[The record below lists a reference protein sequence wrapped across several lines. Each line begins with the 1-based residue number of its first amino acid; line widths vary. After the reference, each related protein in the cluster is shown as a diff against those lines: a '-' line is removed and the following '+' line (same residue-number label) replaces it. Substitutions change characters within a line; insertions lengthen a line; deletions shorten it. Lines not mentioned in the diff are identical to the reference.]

1 MTESARSSKEHT
13 LSEPLS
19 KKEEAMPTEP
29 GGTKPPTVA
38 QIEAPVTLER
48 VVHDE
53 LKFKAKLAIGENAYA
68 ELRTANAVRKY
79 WDLIGAVGGG
89 AGLAKAGFLGLAM
102 ASSPV
107 GWIVAA
113 TVSGGAWFAVM
124 RTLSGATEGRVTVIP
139 KFINTPLDVLGS
151 TLFGLMMPLAL
162 KVAAADGHVV
172 EKERLCIRN
181 YFVDQWGFDAQF
193 VEASMVLMEP
203 QLSTCKIATLATEL
217 VAYKKSNPD
226 CNYAVMSRDLL
237 AFLTEVMES
246 DGVADEREELVLKR
260 VESIFAETERIALGN
275 TVSVLTAA
283 VAGKARV
290 GAQAVASGAQAAG
303 AIAVSKV
310 EAIGKSEAFGQL
322 KEGAEKGATMASNSI
337 HSAVDKAVRMAKGWS
352 DKRKK

>member
-1 MTESARSSKEHT
+1 MTESDRSSKEHK

-19 KKEEAMPTEP
+19 KK
-29 GGTKPPTVA
+29 VA
-38 QIEAPVTLER
+38 ITSEQEDAKVPAVPQVETPVTLER
-48 VVHDE
+48 VVSDE

-79 WDLIGAVGGG
+79 WDLFGAVGGG

-162 KVAAADGHVV
+162 KVAAADGQVL
-172 EKERLCIRN
+172 EKERQCIRN

-193 VEASMVLMEP
+193 VEASMGLIEP
-203 QLSTCKIATLATEL
+203 QLNAFKIATLATEL

-226 CNYAVMSRDLL
+226 CNYAVMSRDLM
-237 AFLTEVMES
+237 AFLKEVMEA
-246 DGVADEREELVLKR
+246 DGVVDEREELVLKR
-260 VESIFAETERIALGN
+260 VEGIFAEAERISLGN
-275 TVSVLTAA
+275 TVSDLREA
-283 VAGKARV
+283 VAGRARF
-290 GAQAVASGAQAAG
+290 GAHAVATGAQAAG
-303 AIAVSKV
+303 AVAVSTV
-310 EAIGKSEAFGQL
+310 EAIGKSEAFGHL
-322 KEGAEKGATMASNSI
+322 KEGAEKGATIASDSI
-337 HSAVDKAVRMAKGWS
+337 RSAVDKAARVAKGWT
-352 DKRKK
+352 DKLKK